1 MVEKVEHLGKEMME
15 ELMWHH
21 MKDNNAEKQEQH
33 LLKQN
38 LGVVQKADEM
48 VWKVEGLD
56 EVDQPVKEVGAVK
69 EAAVE
74 HLVKEVEEVVFHPL
88 MAKEEEEEEV

>member
-1 MVEKVEHLGKEMME
+1 MVEKVEHLGNE
-15 ELMWHH
+15 HH

-74 HLVKEVEEVVFHPL
+74 HLVKEVEEF
-88 MAKEEEEEEV
+88 EEGLGAELQVEVEK